1 MTLVSATGIASL
13 KRRVLNLFCAFGAAA
28 LLLVPSLALAQ
39 VTLGPNLQT
48 FGALAGSTV
57 TNTGPTVVTGNVGV
71 SPGLAIT
78 GFAPVDGG
86 PGTATGSFITGA
98 ASAAGTAQT
107 ELTTAFN
114 TAANPALCT
123 TNLTGQDLGLVGVLT
138 PGVYCF
144 PATSAQLTGNLTLDF
159 QGNPTASFLFQIGTT
174 LTTAA
179 GSQVLAI
186 NTGGAGCL
194 PNLNFQVGSSATL
207 GTTTKFAGN
216 ILANQSITL
225 TTGANLRGRAL
236 ARTAAVTLDSNL
248 NVGGC
253 PAAAAAP
260 GGLIP
265 PPGGIGGGLA
275 GAPTLQE
282 WALIMLGLMLAGLG
296 GWHVRRKGFVAR

>member
-13 KRRVLNLFCAFGAAA
+13 KRRILNLFCAFGAAA
-28 LLLVPSLALAQ
+28 LLLVPSLASAQ
-39 VTLGPNLQT
+39 VTLGATLHT
-48 FGALAGSTV
+48 FGALAGSTL
-57 TNTGPTVVTGNVGV
+57 TNTGVTTVVTGNVGV

-78 GFAPVDGG
+78 GFP
-86 PGTATGSFITGA
+86 PGTATGSLITGA

-107 ELTTAFN
+107 ELTTAYN

-123 TNLTGQDLGLVGVLT
+123 TNLTGQDLGVVGVLT

-159 QGNPTASFLFQIGTT
+159 QGSPTASFLFQIGTT

-207 GTTTKFAGN
+207 GTTTNFAGN

-236 ARTAAVTLDSNL
+236 ARTAAVTLDSNR

-253 PAAAAAP
+253 PAAAAVP

-265 PPGGIGGGLA
+265 PPGGIGGGLV

-296 GWHVRRKGFVAR
+296 GWHVRRKGFIAR